1 MFPGAGERL
10 LGLTAWILFLPMEPQ
25 THPNVKKGF
34 TAIEL
39 IIGIALFMIV
49 SGGLLLLINLYINS
63 GRLLPASSLA
73 TQTRRAHQL
82 TLEDIKKEI
91 RQAKSILATTT
102 VDAATFTTGTTTLV
116 LRLYGVDSSNNILG
130 GVSDYVIY
138 STTTTTPP
146 LELRK
151 RVVVASGS
159 KRSTANLVLNNAVGS
174 LSFTYNTSTLANAT
188 KVEIFLET
196 SRTIGNVTEQASSTI
211 EASLR

>member
-1 MFPGAGERL
+1 
-10 LGLTAWILFLPMEPQ
+10 
-25 THPNVKKGF
+25 
-34 TAIEL
+34 
-39 IIGIALFMIV
+39 MIV